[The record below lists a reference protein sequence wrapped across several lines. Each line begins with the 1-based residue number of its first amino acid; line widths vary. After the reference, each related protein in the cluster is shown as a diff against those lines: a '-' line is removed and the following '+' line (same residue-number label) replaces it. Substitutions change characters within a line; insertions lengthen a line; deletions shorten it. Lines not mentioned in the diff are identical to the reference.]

1 MDTDDNRM
9 VTTSSMITGIILST
23 RFRTAMTDAGFTVAG
38 EEHAI
43 CPVCIFIEGMM
54 RAVVVDKMDDDGCQ
68 GPWVTVMI
76 KTGTLLHYISLF
88 SGY

>member
-1 MDTDDNRM
+1 
-9 VTTSSMITGIILST
+9 MITGIILST

-43 CPVCIFIEGMM
+43 CPVCMFIEGMM
-54 RAVVVDKMDDDGCQ
+54 RAIVGGKMDDDVCQ
-68 GPWVTVMI
+68 GPWATVMI
-76 KTGTLLHYISLF
+76 KTSTLLHYISLF

>member
-1 MDTDDNRM
+1 MA
-9 VTTSSMITGIILST
+9 TTRLMTTVIIMST

-54 RAVVVDKMDDDGCQ
+54 RAIVGGKMDDDGCQ
-68 GPWVTVMI
+68 GQGVMI
-76 KTGTLLHYISLF
+76 KTSTLLYYISLF